1 MQKARGHPI
10 PEPYGTEIR
19 LPLIVG
25 IGFQVL
31 FHSPPGVLFTFPS
44 RYYST
49 ISQSVVFSLRRWSSQ
64 IHTGFLG
71 PRVTWEL
78 YQRRCSG
85 FRLQGFH
92 LLWLAFPGQFG
103 YPEHFFTSPPYGSR
117 HGRVPLP
124 DLGNGCRLW
133 HPSRLGSSPF
143 ARRYL
148 GNRFCFLFL
157 RVLRCFT
164 SPGSPPPCGGFPDLI
179 RDGFPIRGSP
189 GQRLF
194 APHRR
199 LSQLTTPFIASDC

>member
-1 MQKARGHPI
+1 MQKARGHPVS
-10 PEPYGTEIR
+10 EPCGTETR

-44 RYYST
+44 RYLFT
-49 ISQSVVFSLRRWSSQ
+49 ISQPVVFSLRRWSSQ
-64 IHTGFLG
+64 IRTGFLV
-71 PRVTWEL
+71 PRATWEL
-78 YQRRCSG
+78 HRRRCPG

-103 YPEHFFTSPPYGSR
+103 YPEHFLTSSPLGSR
-117 HGRVPLP
+117 RGEVPLP
-124 DLGNGCRLW
+124 DSGNGCRLC

-143 ARRYL
+143 ARRYS

-164 SPGSPPPCGGFPDLI
+164 SPGSPPPCGGFPDFFG
-179 RDGFPIRGSP
+179 DGFPIRESP
-189 GQRLF
+189 GQRLC

-199 LSQLTTPFIASDC
+199 LSQLTTPFIASGC